1 MKSIVSLVAFAG
13 VSLAQNFIIGLPTA
27 GQNLSKGSN
36 VVIQVKRPNSLTG
49 STEIAVV
56 IGISSCVST
65 ACRPAGEVMGT
76 ILYRG
81 DFDPQYYEASKP
93 PYQNFTITVP
103 NLIPAGNAQINIA
116 HAALVGAGASPYLE
130 TLNRTVVVI

>member
-1 MKSIVSLVAFAG
+1 MKSIVSLAAFAG
-13 VSLAQNFIIGLPTA
+13 VSLAQNSIIGLPTA

-36 VVIQVKRPNSLTG
+36 MAIQVERPNSLTG
-49 STEIAVV
+49 STEIAVM

-65 ACRPAGEVMGT
+65 ACRPAAEVMGT
-76 ILYRG
+76 ILYHG
-81 DFDPQYYEASKP
+81 DFDPQYYEASQP

-103 NLIPAGNAQINIA
+103 NLIPAGDAQINIA
-116 HAALVGAGASPYLE
+116 HVALVGAGAFPYLE